1 MSKTKL
7 SKEELQQLKDFQRL
21 ENEVTFSLGDIEKRS
36 LLLSKRKETLKN
48 DYIALLQE
56 QEKVGKELQEKY
68 GEGSIDLEK
77 GEFIKSK

>member
-36 LLLSKRKETLKN
+36 LLLSKRKETLEN

-56 QEKVGKELQEKY
+56 QETLGKELQEKY
-68 GEGSIDLEK
+68 GEGNIDLEE
-77 GEFIKSK
+77 GEFVSSE

>member
-1 MSKTKL
+1 MNKTKL

-36 LLLSKRKETLKN
+36 LLLSKRKETLEN

>member
-36 LLLSKRKETLKN
+36 LLLSKRKETLEN